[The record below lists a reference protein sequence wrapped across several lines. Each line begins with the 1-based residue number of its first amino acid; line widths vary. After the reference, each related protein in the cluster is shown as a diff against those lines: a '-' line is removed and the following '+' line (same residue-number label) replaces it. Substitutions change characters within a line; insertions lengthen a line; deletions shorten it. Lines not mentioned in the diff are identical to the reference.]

1 MEAYLDHLS
10 AALAAEDHSVRVVT
24 RFVDERPSPLSALF
38 RSAEPPRT
46 FPRGAVDIHVI
57 APTRMRRWLLEPT
70 YRLHHHALTEGLAI
84 ELYVRGFYDAL
95 FRALEDYDV
104 VHFSGTGRE
113 MLGFAAARVADDLG
127 VPFVVTPHMHV
138 GSWGDGPFD
147 FRLYRDADAV
157 IALTEF
163 ERSVLLEGDISPERV
178 HVQGH
183 GVNVSGSGN
192 GATLRTEMGL
202 GTAPMIL
209 FLGRKSTYKGFP
221 LLLSALP
228 SVWTQHP
235 EVRLVVAGPEDPTL
249 TLSPE
254 AEQVLNDDRVTVLG
268 FVSDEKREDLYAA
281 CDIFCLPSEAEA
293 FGLVY
298 VEAGSY
304 GKPVVALDIPT
315 LHELIGDAGRGLL
328 ASPTPEGVSEA
339 LLRLLND
346 PSLQSTL
353 GRTGRHLADK
363 QQWSHVAENMAS
375 IYRNGAFVRPQPA
388 PPIAF

>member
-1 MEAYLDHLS
+1 
-10 AALAAEDHSVRVVT
+10 
-24 RFVDERPSPLSALF
+24 
-38 RSAEPPRT
+38 
-46 FPRGAVDIHVI
+46 
-57 APTRMRRWLLEPT
+57 
-70 YRLHHHALTEGLAI
+70 
-84 ELYVRGFYDAL
+84 
-95 FRALEDYDV
+95 
-104 VHFSGTGRE
+104 
-113 MLGFAAARVADDLG
+113 
-127 VPFVVTPHMHV
+127 MHV
-138 GSWGDGPFD
+138 GSWGDGAFD
-147 FRLYRDADAV
+147 FRLYREADAV

-202 GTAPMIL
+202 RTAPMIL

-235 EVRLVVAGPEDPTL
+235 EVHLVVAGPEDPTL

-298 VEAGSY
+298 LEAGFY

-315 LHELIGDAGRGLL
+315 LRELIAGSETGIVTAPRPSSVADALTLL
-328 ASPTPEGVSEA
+328 LDVPQA
-339 LLRLLND
+339 
-346 PSLQSTL
+346 QKTL
-353 GRTGRHLADK
+353 GANGKRRAQRQSWK
-363 QQWSHVAENMAS
+363 HVAHRMTS
-375 IYRNGAFVRPQPA
+375 IYRPLSPSSLRQWQTS
-388 PPIAF
+388 I